1 MWFLNI
7 VFFFCGVKLVL
18 IVVVNVFI
26 DVYWQMGVMF
36 DVDMLNV
43 WEEDLLDFDGDVIG
57 VKYKGV
63 VNVLMDEVEQ
73 LIW

>member
-1 MWFLNI
+1 
-7 VFFFCGVKLVL
+7 
-18 IVVVNVFI
+18 
-26 DVYWQMGVMF
+26 MGVMF

-63 VNVLMDEVEQ
+63 VNVLMDEVE
-73 LIW
+73 